1 MAREI
6 KLMADYA
13 AWPLWDP
20 DGNVD
25 PETLPISK
33 VLQHRLDVWAETFD
47 GTVNPDDPRK
57 PRFSAPEAQRLWNE
71 QGRALWHDLRRELG
85 SAYVVCYFSEEQA
98 EMFFPREEDRKASVF
113 QGPHAH

>member
-13 AWPLWDP
+13 AWPLWST

-25 PETLPISK
+25 PATLPISAEI
-33 VLQHRLDVWAETFD
+33 QARLDAWAEAFD
-47 GTVNPDDPRK
+47 ASLNPDDPRTS
-57 PRFSAPEAQRLWNE
+57 RFPTPEAALEFNE
-71 QGRALWHDLRRELG
+71 HGLALWHDLQRELG
-85 SAYVVCYFSEEQA
+85 SAYIVSYFSEA
-98 EMFFPREEDRKASVF
+98 ERNLLFPREEDRRLSAF